1 MKGVVL
7 QTFGAGNAPSEPPL
21 LRELKDACDR
31 GMVIVN
37 CTQCVSGNV
46 STTYPAAKVSVC
58 ICVSQ
63 ELIGLCST
71 IVYRSSV
78 SWGWCLELT

>member
-7 QTFGAGNAPSEPPL
+7 QTFGAGNVPSEPLL

-46 STTYPAAKVSVC
+46 TTNYPVSVC
-58 ICVSQ
+58 MCVSQ
-63 ELIGLCST
+63 ELIEKLKYIKGT
-71 IVYRSSV
+71 
-78 SWGWCLELT
+78 